1 MADCRPVILVCNT
14 VFWPGNDASGV
25 NQSLPA
31 LARALSDR
39 YRFRFLSRDRP
50 FGAASALVEAG
61 RWHDLGFGDV
71 YYLAPSKAGLRG
83 LRALI
88 RETPHQLLYL
98 NGFFDRWFTLP
109 LLVMRRIGRI
119 PRTAAILSPRGEFSS
134 GALGLKPV
142 QKAGYIAMMR
152 SLGLLKDVVLHG
164 TSEAET
170 RDIKAG
176 FSWAGG
182 YETAPNVREPMEP
195 LPPVP
200 GGRGTT
206 RVVFIGRIS
215 PVKNLDFA
223 LRVLSRVR
231 SPVRFDVYGPRE
243 DSLHWA
249 ECAALIAAL
258 PGHVVVKVHGEIAVS
273 EVPVVLASADLFF
286 LPSRSENF
294 GHSIFEALSCGVPA
308 LVGNQTPWR
317 GLAARDA
324 GWDLPLT
331 DADSFVAAIEEIAAA
346 DPERRARKSAAART
360 TALAALVEARAAP
373 RNEQM
378 IESVLKRAR
387 RPVAPGTMPAGCA
400 DDV

>member
-1 MADCRPVILVCNT
+1 MADTRPVILVCNGS
-14 VFWPGNDASGV
+14 FWPGNDAAGV

-31 LARALSDR
+31 LARALSDH

-50 FGAASALVEAG
+50 VGAASAVVEAG

-71 YYLAPSKAGLRG
+71 YYLAPSKVGLRG
-83 LRALI
+83 LGALI
-88 RETPHQLLYL
+88 RDTPHQLLYL

-109 LLVMRRIGRI
+109 LLVMRRTGRI

-142 QKAGYIAMMR
+142 QKAGYIAMVR
-152 SLGLLKDVVLHG
+152 SLGLLQDVVLHG

-182 YETAPNVREPMEP
+182 YETAPNVREPVEP

-200 GGRGTT
+200 RERGTT

-243 DSLHWA
+243 HGSHWA
-249 ECAALIAAL
+249 ECAALIATL

-273 EVPVVLASADLFF
+273 EVPAALAAADLFF

-294 GHSIFEALSCGVPA
+294 GHSIFEALSCGVPV
-308 LVGNQTPWR
+308 LVGDQTPWR
-317 GLAARDA
+317 GLAARNA

-346 DPERRARKSAAART
+346 DPEQRARKSAAART
-360 TALAALVEARAAP
+360 TALAALAEGRAVP
-373 RNEQM
+373 RNRQM
-378 IESVLKRAR
+378 VESVLRRAR
-387 RPVAPGTMPAGCA
+387 VPNGTMPAGC
-400 DDV
+400 DDEV

>member
-50 FGAASALVEAG
+50 FGAASAMVEAG

-71 YYLAPSKAGLRG
+71 YYLAPSKVGLSG
-83 LRALI
+83 LGALI
-88 RETPHQLLYL
+88 RDTPHQILYL

-109 LLVMRRIGRI
+109 LLLMRRTGRV
-119 PRTAAILSPRGEFSS
+119 PRTATILSPRGEFSS
-134 GALGLKPV
+134 GALGLKSV

-170 RDIKAG
+170 QDIKAG
-176 FSWAGG
+176 FARAGG

-195 LPPVP
+195 LPRVP
-200 GGRGTT
+200 GERGTT
-206 RVVFIGRIS
+206 RIVFIGRIS

-273 EVPVVLASADLFF
+273 DVPAVLAAADLFF

-308 LVGNQTPWR
+308 LVGDQTPWR
-317 GLAARDA
+317 GLAERDA
-324 GWDLPLT
+324 GWDLPLM
-331 DADSFVAAIEEIAAA
+331 DAGAFVAAIEEIAAA
-346 DPERRARKSAAART
+346 DPEQRARKSAAART
-360 TALAALVEARAAP
+360 TALAALAEARAVP

-387 RPVAPGTMPAGCA
+387 LPDGTTPAGC
-400 DDV
+400 DDEV